1 MAKTQVRACA
11 PFNFAATARFLRF
24 NESELV
30 DTFADACYR
39 RALHLGGRLCLL
51 SVTVRDADTRPVL
64 NIELAPEKA
73 ATTTTRAEAEA
84 ARVVGAMFSIGH
96 NLEAWRAQVVGDP
109 LLAEVEATHRGLHLP
124 RWPTLFEALAISILS
139 QQISTTAAMTLKR
152 RLVERFGEQLTVEA
166 QTYFAFPR
174 AEALAA
180 AEVQQLR
187 ALGLSGAKALSLN
200 EAARAVADG
209 ALDPDAL
216 ALEDNESLIAR
227 LSELRGVGRW
237 TAEWVLMMYFGRTD
251 VFPAGDL
258 FLRGTVV
265 KYYNGGRPLGER
277 EVRDQARRRWGAWAS
292 YAALYMIV
300 GLRAG
305 TVTLKPGRVLS
316 SLAEGARE
324 SATDATIA
332 TARSRR
338 RQSPRPR

>member
-1 MAKTQVRACA
+1 MVMTQVRACA
-11 PFNFAATARFLRF
+11 PFDFAATARFLRF

-30 DTFADACYR
+30 DTFADDCYR

-51 SVTVRDADTRPVL
+51 SITARDTDTRPVL
-64 NIELAPEKA
+64 NVELTPAR
-73 ATTTTRAEAEA
+73 ATTPTRAEAA
-84 ARVVGAMFSIGH
+84 ARIVGSMFSVEH
-96 NLEAWRAQVVGDP
+96 NLEAWRAQVISDP
-109 LLAEVEATHRGLHLP
+109 LLAEVEAAHRGLHLP

-139 QQISTTAAMTLKR
+139 QQISTAAAMTLKR
-152 RLVERFGEQLTVEA
+152 RLVERFGEQLTLEA

-180 AEVQQLR
+180 ADVEQLR
-187 ALGLSGAKALSLN
+187 ALGLSGAKALSLS
-200 EAARAVADG
+200 EAARAVMDG

-216 ALEDNESLIAR
+216 ALEDNESLIVR

-237 TAEWVLMMYFGRTD
+237 TAEWVLMLHFGRTD

-258 FLRGTVV
+258 FLRGAVV

-277 EVRDQARRRWGAWAS
+277 EVRELARRRWGAWAS
-292 YAALYMIV
+292 YAALYMIA

-316 SLAEGARE
+316 SLAEGARKN
-324 SATDATIA
+324 ATDATIA

-338 RQSPRPR
+338 RQPARPREH